1 MPVVT
6 LLFILMV
13 RENYNQLLFITCSIC
28 SRFAAEKEILVGFA
42 CGHIF
47 HLSHVHPEPAP
58 GTDDSSSANQT
69 PRPFPLSRTAT
80 VDELSLSTSRT
91 VGPKVTTAR
100 LLRDRIG
107 DRCRICAL
115 AKEIEALGDSEM

>member
-1 MPVVT
+1 MFFVFYYAMANISSLV
-6 LLFILMV
+6 
-13 RENYNQLLFITCSIC
+13 
-28 SRFAAEKEILVGFA
+28 AEKEILIGFA

-47 HLSHVHPEPAP
+47 HLSHVHPEPIAA
-58 GTDDSSSANQT
+58 DDSSSADQT
-69 PRPFPLSRTAT
+69 PKPFPSSSVPM
-80 VDELSLSTSRT
+80 VDEPSLSTPWT

-115 AKEIEALGDSEM
+115 AKEIEAIGDSEDTQVAE